1 MCGIGVP
8 AHTGTI
14 PFVAFHGHHPRS
26 GKKLYNSQ
34 EAAECLGI
42 SLTHLYRLSKSGEVG
57 SVRAG
62 VRRLY
67 RPEDL
72 DRWVQGLPPAFEVAQ
87 ANAECPDLSEGG
99 RS

>member
-1 MCGIGVP
+1 
-8 AHTGTI
+8 
-14 PFVAFHGHHPRS
+14 VAFHGHHPRS
-26 GKKLYNSQ
+26 NKKLYSAR

-42 SLTHLYRLSKSGEVG
+42 SLTHLYRLSKRGEIA

-62 VRRLY
+62 VRRLD

-72 DRWVQGLPPAFEVAQ
+72 DRWVQGLPPAFEVVQ
-87 ANAECPDLSEGG
+87 ANAECPDLFEGG

>member
-8 AHTGTI
+8 ADTGTI

-26 GKKLYNSQ
+26 GNKLYSSQ

-42 SLTHLYRLSKSGEVG
+42 SLTHLYRLSKSGEIG

-72 DRWVQGLPPAFEVAQ
+72 DRWVQGLRPAFDVAQ
-87 ANAECPDLSEGG
+87 SDAEGHDLSEGG

>member
-1 MCGIGVP
+1 MP
-8 AHTGTI
+8 Y
-14 PFVAFHGHHPRS
+14 HGHHPRS

-42 SLTHLYRLSKSGEVG
+42 SLTHLYRLSKSGEIG

-72 DRWVQGLPPAFEVAQ
+72 DRWVQGLPAAFDVAQ
-87 ANAECPDLSEGG
+87 SDAECPDLSDGG

>member
-1 MCGIGVP
+1 MP
-8 AHTGTI
+8 Y
-14 PFVAFHGHHPRS
+14 PGHHPRS

-34 EAAECLGI
+34 DAAGCLGI
-42 SLTHLYRLSKSGEVG
+42 SLTHLYRLSKSGEIG

-72 DRWVQGLPPAFEVAQ
+72 DRWVQGLPPAFAVAE
-87 ANAECPDLSEGG
+87 ASAVCPDLSEGG